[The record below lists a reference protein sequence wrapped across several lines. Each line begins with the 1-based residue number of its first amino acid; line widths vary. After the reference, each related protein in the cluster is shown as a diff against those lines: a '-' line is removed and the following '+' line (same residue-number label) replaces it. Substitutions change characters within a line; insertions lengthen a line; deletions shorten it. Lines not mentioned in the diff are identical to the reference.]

1 MADITANLGLPLLLA
16 GQAQKHVTHNEALAL
31 IDLLVQGVAQD
42 AHRTSPPA
50 VPLEGHC
57 HVVAAAPT
65 GLWAGQAGRIAG
77 FVNGGWIFITPRD
90 GWRMSLPDGDRLQFA
105 AGSWQRASSQALQAG
120 ALGIN
125 TLPDAG
131 NALAVAAPAS
141 LFSHAG
147 SGHQLKINKASG
159 AETASLLFQSNW
171 SGRAEMGLMGQDDF
185 AIKLSA
191 DGSSFIEALRLSR
204 SSGLASGT
212 AVASTASDTT
222 AGRLLKMGAGHQQ
235 LDASLY
241 RRGNILGAVSQS
253 SGVPSGA
260 ILERGSHATHGDY
273 CRFADGSQI
282 VWLKRSHLPAAATT
296 ATIGWTFPA
305 AFVAGGSVV
314 VQLSAQDNDPGG
326 SGLRLGYANLTAGGC
341 DLMLYRSAA
350 LATELAALAIGRWV

>member
-1 MADITANLGLPLLLA
+1 MTDITANLGLPLLLA

-31 IDLLVQGVAQD
+31 IDLLVQGVVQD
-42 AHRTSPPA
+42 SHRTSPPA
-50 VPLEGHC
+50 APLDGHC
-57 HVVAAAPT
+57 HIVAAAPT

-77 FVNGGWIFITPRD
+77 FVNGGWIFIAPRN
-90 GWRMSLPDGDRLQFA
+90 GWRMSLPDGDRLQFD
-105 AGSWQRASSQALQAG
+105 AGVWQRASSQALQVG

-125 TLPDAG
+125 AAADAS
-131 NALAVAAPAS
+131 NALALAAPAS
-141 LFSHAG
+141 LFSHDGA
-147 SGHQLKINKASG
+147 GHQLKINKAAP

-185 AIKLSA
+185 ALKLSS
-191 DGSSFIEALRLSR
+191 DGGSFIEALRLSR

-241 RRGNILGAVSQS
+241 RRGNILGVVSQS
-253 SGVPSGA
+253 TGVPSGA
-260 ILERGSHATHGDY
+260 IIERGSHASHGEY

-282 VWLKRSHLPAAATT
+282 VWLKRSHLPVAATT
-296 ATIGWTFPA
+296 TTLGWSFPA

-314 VQLSAQDNDPGG
+314 VQLSAQDGDPGG
-326 SGLRLGYANLTAGGC
+326 SGLRLGYANLTASGC
-341 DLMLYRSAA
+341 DLVFFRTAA
-350 LATELAALAIGRWV
+350 VVTELAAMAIGRWV